1 MKILYVLSYLSKNG
15 GVQSVVNNYTSQLMK
30 YKDITI
36 DFLTLLPNDEEMVK
50 SIELL
55 GGHVYQIAGSRE
67 KKLSLFIKE
76 IKSFFKNHHDYD
88 IIHSHQTNLDLFY
101 LKEAKKWNIPV
112 RIMHAHNTNCDISK
126 IRMEVIKLSSR
137 IYANYY
143 FACSSESGK
152 WMYGNKIAGGN
163 RFYVVNNAI
172 LFDKY
177 AYNEATREKYRSINK
192 LDKNFVIGNVSR
204 MTSTKNHSFLIDV
217 FYEIK
222 KMDQS
227 AKLFLVGDGPLKEEL
242 IEKVKRLEM
251 QDDVVF
257 YGLSNEVNNLLQM
270 MDVFVLPS
278 LFEGVPVSIIEAASS
293 GIKYVISENI
303 DSHLN
308 KNDLELKLC
317 LSDGAK
323 VWAKEIYDFAKKYN
337 RKNEKQLIEN
347 SGFDIEVESKKIA
360 KIYQEILHYE
370 RNKNEKNK

>member
-30 YKDITI
+30 CNNITI

-55 GGHVYQIAGSRE
+55 GGHVYQIAGSEE

-76 IKSFFKNHHDYD
+76 IKRFFKDHHDYD

-101 LKEAKKWNIPV
+101 LREAKKWKIPV

-126 IRMEVIKLSSR
+126 IRMEAIKISSR
-137 IYANYY
+137 IYANYF
-143 FACSSESGK
+143 FACSLESGK
-152 WMYGNKIAGGN
+152 WMYGNKIADGN
-163 RFYVVNNAI
+163 KFYVINNAI

-177 AYNEATREKYRSINK
+177 AYDEKTREKYRKINK
-192 LDKNFVIGNVSR
+192 LDKKFVIGNVSR

-222 KMDQS
+222 KMDKS
-227 AKLFLVGDGPLKEEL
+227 AKLFLVGEGPLKEEL
-242 IEKVKRLEM
+242 VEKVKKLGI
-251 QDDVVF
+251 QNDVIF

-303 DSHLN
+303 DSHLE
-308 KNDLELKLC
+308 KNELELKLN

-323 VWAKEIYDFAKKYN
+323 AWANEIYAFAKKYD
-337 RKNEKQLIEN
+337 RKNEKKLIEK
-347 SGFDIEVESKKIA
+347 SGFDIEVESKKLVQ
-360 KIYQEILHYE
+360 IYQEILHNE
-370 RNKNEKNK
+370 RDKNEKNK